1 MARWYATRSANVSV
15 CCEPLTDDSEP
26 QEASSV
32 PVAMQHAAPQRTGA
46 SMARRVTKANR
57 EVDVFCTRMKAG
69 LSRPP
74 TRSPSGRQHSC
85 AVFGVSLIDDR
96 GVGLDRARRVG
107 LNREFSGSESSEM
120 VTVPLAK
127 NADPTR
133 NGERT
138 RLPGQH
144 PFGNGQG
151 SVRPQT
157 LASLLFVLSN

>member
-15 CCEPLTDDSEP
+15 RCEPLPDASEP

-32 PVAMQHAAPQRTGA
+32 PVAMQHAAAQRTGA

-57 EVDVFCTRMKAG
+57 EVDVFCTRMEAG

-74 TRSPSGRQHSC
+74 TQSPSGCQCSC
-85 AVFGVSLIDDR
+85 AVFGASLIYGR
-96 GVGLDRARRVG
+96 GVGLGRARRVE

-120 VTVPLAK
+120 VIGTVTK

-138 RLPGQH
+138 PSPGQH
-144 PFGNGQG
+144 PLATDKEACAPKLQ
-151 SVRPQT
+151 RP
-157 LASLLFVLSN
+157 